1 MAGSDDLK
9 FQMMGLGGPPAGGS
23 GPAPAKAPAGAAKK
37 DAGYPT
43 FEGLLGDKAKYDA
56 LVDAAAKS
64 MARLEELADKG
75 ASAQAKADARK
86 ALRAFDHALELL
98 KKGIEITA
106 KIAKERQAKAKVG
119 AKK

>member
-9 FQMMGLGGPPAGGS
+9 FQMMGLGGPTAGGS
-23 GPAPAKAPAGAAKK
+23 GAVPAAATAGAEKK

-43 FEGLLGDKAKYDA
+43 FESLLGDKAKYDA
-56 LVDAAAKS
+56 LVDAAAKT

-75 ASAQAKADARK
+75 PNAQVKSDARK
-86 ALRAFDHALELL
+86 ALRAYDHALELL

-106 KIAKERQAKAKVG
+106 KIAKERQAKAKVA